1 MTDIKNL
8 LFLDLET
15 RSTVDLRKT
24 GAYVYA
30 LDPSTSVTVARLA
43 IGMED
48 PWEWRP
54 GRELLPKYRAHLED
68 PTKEVVAHNAQF
80 ERLLIEGVLHPR
92 HGWPLV
98 AIDRWICTMA
108 RARAQ
113 ALPGSLDGAG
123 MAIGLPVKKDGD
135 GYRLMLQMC
144 KPRRTSDGSLAWW
157 EDEDRMTRLSDY
169 CSTDVKVERQIYRST
184 AALPQPELDVW
195 DLTETMNDRGVRFD
209 LSFVAAASIVAEET
223 VKLLNHDM
231 NLLTVGAV
239 KTASNVGALKSWLM
253 KRGVDLTP
261 PPDLAREGDLLEYLE
276 EAEPEEEATPDL
288 RRRDVQRLLAD
299 PRVGLLEKRVLRC
312 RLEAGKISVRKLE
325 AIHERSN
332 ADGRVRG
339 LLGYHGASTG
349 RYISQG
355 LQVQNFPRDVVADWD
370 GHRALLDHGAAMV
383 DAIAGPPLAVVSK
396 MLRGAIIPAEGHEI
410 AAGDFASVEAA
421 GVAWLAGQH
430 DLVEAF
436 RQKRKI
442 YEEMG
447 GRVYGIDPATVTKD
461 SKARFVGKTCLGA
474 GTRVLTDRGPVAIED
489 VTTAHKLWDGIEW
502 VRHDGLLKQGL
513 KKTLNLSGIS
523 LTPDHRVWCGT
534 GWREA
539 RYLAH
544 GENNLFLKSAL
555 AAANLPSRATSRGN
569 ATGYQPSSSDVAAE
583 GRSSLSRSTTS
594 NILEALVAVSAA
606 EGRAMKSAIGSMKTR
621 CLMWLTDRA
630 CSIVWPLPSL
640 AAIPPPAGS
649 TPVMAAGGYSYA
661 MSGETIVL
669 LSSATSRPSQ
679 DGTTP
684 ASTWTEPTTTGATSP
699 AISVSRPTLKT
710 RSTDARSMK
719 WKSASETLRPVYDL
733 ANAGPRHR
741 FTILTGSDEP
751 LIVSNCVL
759 GCGYQMGWYKFRET
773 CIAQASVL
781 LTPEEAE
788 RAVGVY
794 RRTYRQIPLLWENMN
809 QAAIDAVRHPGQA
822 TAVAGGRIRFR
833 MARKWLRMRLPSGRY
848 IWYSQPLIETGRF
861 GNDCVS
867 YMSVNSLTKKWERQ
881 QTYGGRLV
889 ENCVQ
894 AICRDLLVHA
904 ALRLEQEGYR
914 PLTLIH
920 DEVVC
925 EPPVGFGDVDSMCA
939 IMAELPDWA
948 SGFPLRA
955 EGSRGPRYMK

>member
-299 PRVGLLEKRVLRC
+299 PRVGLLEKSVLRC

-447 GRVYGIDPATVTKD
+447 GRVYGIDPATIKKD
-461 SKARFVGKTCLGA
+461 STARHVGKTL
-474 GTRVLTDRGPVAIED
+474 I
-489 VTTAHKLWDGIEW
+489 I
-502 VRHDGLLKQGL
+502 
-513 KKTLNLSGIS
+513 
-523 LTPDHRVWCGT
+523 
-534 GWREA
+534 
-539 RYLAH
+539 
-544 GENNLFLKSAL
+544 
-555 AAANLPSRATSRGN
+555 AAN
-569 ATGYQPSSSDVAAE
+569 
-583 GRSSLSRSTTS
+583 
-594 NILEALVAVSAA
+594 
-606 EGRAMKSAIGSMKTR
+606 
-621 CLMWLTDRA
+621 
-630 CSIVWPLPSL
+630 
-640 AAIPPPAGS
+640 
-649 TPVMAAGGYSYA
+649 
-661 MSGETIVL
+661 
-669 LSSATSRPSQ
+669 
-679 DGTTP
+679 
-684 ASTWTEPTTTGATSP
+684 
-699 AISVSRPTLKT
+699 
-710 RSTDARSMK
+710 
-719 WKSASETLRPVYDL
+719 
-733 ANAGPRHR
+733 
-741 FTILTGSDEP
+741 
-751 LIVSNCVL
+751 
-759 GCGYQMGWYKFRET
+759 YQMGWYKFRET

-939 IMAELPDWA
+939 IMSELPAWA

-955 EGSRGPRYMK
+955 EGSRGPRYSKG

>member
-1 MTDIKNL
+1 MTNIDDL

-30 LDPSTSVTVARLA
+30 SDPSTSVTVARLA
-43 IGMED
+43 IGMEE

-54 GRELLPKYRAHLED
+54 GRELLPKYREHLED

-108 RARAQ
+108 RVRAQ
-113 ALPGSLDGAG
+113 ALPASLDGAG
-123 MAIGLPVKKDGD
+123 MALGLPIKKDGD

-209 LSFVAAASIVAEET
+209 HSFVQAARIVAEET
-223 VKLLNHDM
+223 QALLNNDM
-231 NLLTVGAV
+231 RLLTVGV
-239 KTASNVGALKSWLM
+239 VRKTSEIGLLKAWLM
-253 KRGVDLTP
+253 KRGVDLAP
-261 PPDLAREGDLLEYLE
+261 PPDLAREGELLEELE
-276 EAEPEEEATPDL
+276 EVDEEEEKIPDL
-288 RRRDVQRLLAD
+288 RRRDIQRLIAD
-299 PRVGLLEKRVLRC
+299 PRVGLLEKSVLRC
-312 RLEAGKISVRKLE
+312 RLEAGKISVKKLY

-355 LQVQNFPRDVVADWD
+355 LQVQNFPRDVVSDWD

-383 DAIAGPPLAVVSK
+383 DALTGPPLDVISK
-396 MLRGAIIPAEGHEI
+396 MLRGAIIPADGHEI
-410 AAGDFASVEAA
+410 AAGDFASVEAV
-421 GVAWLAGQH
+421 GVAWLSGQN

-436 RQKRKI
+436 RQKRKV

-447 GRVYGIDPATVTKD
+447 ARVYGIDPATIKKD
-461 SKARFVGKTCLGA
+461 STARHVGKT
-474 GTRVLTDRGPVAIED
+474 
-489 VTTAHKLWDGIEW
+489 
-502 VRHDGLLKQGL
+502 
-513 KKTLNLSGIS
+513 
-523 LTPDHRVWCGT
+523 
-534 GWREA
+534 
-539 RYLAH
+539 
-544 GENNLFLKSAL
+544 
-555 AAANLPSRATSRGN
+555 
-569 ATGYQPSSSDVAAE
+569 
-583 GRSSLSRSTTS
+583 
-594 NILEALVAVSAA
+594 
-606 EGRAMKSAIGSMKTR
+606 
-621 CLMWLTDRA
+621 
-630 CSIVWPLPSL
+630 
-640 AAIPPPAGS
+640 
-649 TPVMAAGGYSYA
+649 
-661 MSGETIVL
+661 
-669 LSSATSRPSQ
+669 
-679 DGTTP
+679 
-684 ASTWTEPTTTGATSP
+684 
-699 AISVSRPTLKT
+699 
-710 RSTDARSMK
+710 
-719 WKSASETLRPVYDL
+719 
-733 ANAGPRHR
+733 
-741 FTILTGSDEP
+741 
-751 LIVSNCVL
+751 LIL

-773 CIAQASVL
+773 VIAQVGTI

-794 RRTYRQIPLLWENMN
+794 RETYARVPGLWTDMSL
-809 QAAIDAVRHPGQA
+809 AAIDAVRHPGQA

-833 MARKWLRMRLPSGRY
+833 MDRKWLRMRLPSGRY

-867 YMSVNSLTKKWERQ
+867 YMTVNSLNKKWERQ
-881 QTYGGRLV
+881 QTYGGRLT
-889 ENCVQ
+889 ENAVQ
-894 AICRDLLVHA
+894 GLCRDLLVHA

-925 EPPVGFGDVDSMCA
+925 EPPIGFGSVDRMCA
-939 IMAELPDWA
+939 IMSELPAWA

-955 EGSRGPRYMK
+955 EGSRGPRYMKS